1 MINGCSFFIPVSPYP
16 MATTPNNTA
25 NQEPSEDGASTPML
39 DAATHGQVLD
49 DNNASGQEKSDEM
62 DDSLKSDT
70 EDMYANGPAPAS
82 SDNLPKE
89 LTDPSDRAFTLPEEQ
104 S

>member
-1 MINGCSFFIPVSPYP
+1 MSTD
-16 MATTPNNTA
+16 AKTTPAQNSNA
-25 NQEPSEDGASTPML
+25 EDGASTPML

-49 DNNASGQEKSDEM
+49 DNNASGQEKGDEM
-62 DDSLKSDT
+62 DDSLRSDT
-70 EDMYANGPAPAS
+70 EARTMSLPAPAS
-82 SDNLPKE
+82 DENLPRE

>member
-1 MINGCSFFIPVSPYP
+1 MSTN
-16 MATTPNNTA
+16 PNNPA
-25 NQEPSEDGASTPML
+25 ADEPSEDGASTPML
-39 DAATHGQVLD
+39 DAATHGQQLD
-49 DNNASGQEKSDEM
+49 DNNSSGQEKADEM
-62 DDSLKSDT
+62 DDSLRSET
-70 EDMYANGPAPAS
+70 QEINAANGPAPAS

>member
-1 MINGCSFFIPVSPYP
+1 MSSNSKKNPAPVS
-16 MATTPNNTA
+16 NTA
-25 NQEPSEDGASTPML
+25 DGASTPML

-49 DNNASGQEKSDEM
+49 DNNASGQEKADEM
-62 DDSLKSDT
+62 DDSLRSDT
-70 EDMYANGPAPAS
+70 EARTKAGPAPAS
-82 SDNLPKE
+82 DENLPRE

>member
-1 MINGCSFFIPVSPYP
+1 M
-16 MATTPNNTA
+16 PNNPNDTF

-49 DNNASGQEKSDEM
+49 DNNASGQEKADEM
-62 DDSLKSDT
+62 DDSLRSDA
-70 EDMYANGPAPAS
+70 EEMRAANGPAPAS

>member
-1 MINGCSFFIPVSPYP
+1 
-16 MATTPNNTA
+16 MANTPNN
-25 NQEPSEDGASTPML
+25 NFDQEPSEDGASTPML

-49 DNNASGQEKSDEM
+49 DNNASGQEKADEM
-62 DDSLKSDT
+62 DDSLRIDQQA
-70 EDMYANGPAPAS
+70 MNAAGPAPAS

>member
-1 MINGCSFFIPVSPYP
+1 
-16 MATTPNNTA
+16 MASNPNNTSGQA
-25 NQEPSEDGASTPML
+25 PNTEDGASTPML

-62 DDSLKSDT
+62 DDSLRTDT
-70 EDMYANGPAPAS
+70 QALNAAGPAPAS
-82 SDNLPKE
+82 DENLPRE

>member
-1 MINGCSFFIPVSPYP
+1 
-16 MATTPNNTA
+16 MATTPNDNNTT

-49 DNNASGQEKSDEM
+49 NNNDSGQEMADQM
-62 DDSLKSDT
+62 DDSLRSDT
-70 EDMYANGPAPAS
+70 EEMRAANGPAPAS
-82 SDNLPKE
+82 ADNLPKE
-89 LTDPSDRAFTLPEEQ
+89 LTDPSDRAFTLPEEH

>member
-1 MINGCSFFIPVSPYP
+1 MSTN
-16 MATTPNNTA
+16 PNNTF
-25 NQEPSEDGASTPML
+25 NEEPSEDGASTPML

-49 DNNASGQEKSDEM
+49 DNNASGQEKADEM
-62 DDSLKSDT
+62 DDSLRTDT
-70 EDMYANGPAPAS
+70 QAMNTTGPAPAS
-82 SDNLPKE
+82 ADNLPKE

>member
-1 MINGCSFFIPVSPYP
+1 MSTN
-16 MATTPNNTA
+16 PNNTF
-25 NQEPSEDGASTPML
+25 NEEPSEDGASTPML

-49 DNNASGQEKSDEM
+49 DNNASGQEKADEM
-62 DDSLKSDT
+62 DDSLRTDT
-70 EDMYANGPAPAS
+70 QAMNTTSPAPAS
-82 SDNLPKE
+82 ADNLPKE

>member
-1 MINGCSFFIPVSPYP
+1 MAINP
-16 MATTPNNTA
+16 TPNSD
-25 NQEPSEDGASTPML
+25 QEPTEDGASTPML

-49 DNNASGQEKSDEM
+49 DNNASGQEKGDEM
-62 DDSLKSDT
+62 DDSLRSDPEART
-70 EDMYANGPAPAS
+70 MSLPATAS
-82 SDNLPKE
+82 DEILPRE

>member
-1 MINGCSFFIPVSPYP
+1 MPTN
-16 MATTPNNTA
+16 PNDTFD
-25 NQEPSEDGASTPML
+25 QEPSEDGASTPML
-39 DAATHGQVLD
+39 DAATYGQQLD
-49 DNNASGQEKSDEM
+49 DNNASGQEKADEM
-62 DDSLKSDT
+62 DDSLRSDT
-70 EDMYANGPAPAS
+70 QEMYANGPAPAS